1 LLRKGRLIAMYEFK
15 ELKQQKANSLA
26 LSLGKERV
34 INTDATL
41 ADVFNIE
48 EEGVIQ
54 DSFVKIGY

>member
-1 LLRKGRLIAMYEFK
+1 MYEFK

-54 DSFVKIGY
+54 ESFVKIGY